1 MRSTAAVLLHLF
13 LAPLMLAASPRI
25 TFERVL
31 PAAHDLGR
39 VQDVAIV
46 SAPANNP
53 LLELFIERFTEETNR
68 FGFLRVRDARTT
80 TGPGDLHLD
89 IKTFTCDT
97 AERQGE
103 GSVRDLDGERVK
115 RTYVTVG
122 AVCMARIDVLSRFMK
137 RQSTFYAKGEGSSP
151 HVAAV
156 TEEERKDALE
166 HAARH
171 AADDAAERI
180 TPRRI
185 RESIALDET
194 APAFADAY
202 SLIDADQPAEARKI
216 WEREL
221 RKQPRS
227 AALHYNLGAVCE
239 ALGDRHAAEL
249 HYVAARQLAP
259 QEQRYT
265 SEFKLFAK
273 RGPTVGPGH

>member
-1 MRSTAAVLLHLF
+1 MRLTAAVLLHLF
-13 LAPLMLAASPRI
+13 LAPLLLAGPSPRI

-31 PAAHDLGR
+31 PAEHDLGR

-46 SAPANNP
+46 SSPATNP
-53 LLELFIERFTEETNR
+53 MLEMFVERFMEETNR
-68 FGFLRVRDARTT
+68 FGFLRVRDARYT

-103 GSVRDLDGERVK
+103 GSVRDLDGSRVK
-115 RTYVTVG
+115 RNYVTVG
-122 AVCMARIDVLSRFMK
+122 AICTARIDVLSRLMK
-137 RQSTFYAKGEGSSP
+137 RQSTFYAKGEGTSS
-151 HVAAV
+151 HVTTV
-156 TEEERKDALE
+156 TAEERNDALE
-166 HAARH
+166 HATRQ

-185 RESIALDET
+185 RETIALDET
-194 APAFADAY
+194 APAFDDAI
-202 SLIDADQPAEARKI
+202 SLIDADQVPAAKAI
-216 WEREL
+216 WEAEL

-259 QEQRYT
+259 DVPRYAT
-265 SEFKLFAK
+265 ELKLFAR
-273 RGPTVGPGH
+273 RGPPAPGH